1 MATYNDIVHSSIR
14 DILTVFFRHR
24 RKTLALFVL
33 TAVLVAAFAYITP
46 EIYRSEAEILIRSG
60 RENLTV
66 DLPESER
73 TMTMLHDRASQE
85 SVVNSEMAILKSRDL
100 IEKVVKEF
108 GDDAFLKNAYPPG
121 RERPPHVLDAARAV
135 VRAGKSVVNAV
146 LRGLDLQAELTPH
159 EKAILIMTR
168 GVTIEPMKESNVII
182 ASMDSENRHLAQDAL
197 KRLVELYLERHIQVN
212 AAQASP
218 DFFQEQADTK
228 GRELDGIEADLEKF
242 RKEHK
247 IGTIAQQQEVLLL
260 QVKDLTNELGSAAAV
275 AEGSKA
281 RIDELEKALKSTT
294 PTTQLSTT
302 TGRHNY
308 ARDALKDSLLQ
319 LRVQETELASRYV
332 PTYPPLV
339 EVREKIHHAEEMLAE
354 EDPTHTEVTTG
365 INVNHQSLVLELD
378 KERASFKDY
387 SARRVLLEE
396 KLGKAQ
402 AELTALADCQ
412 VQLERLERQRQI
424 AQEEYHQYRDNVQ
437 RANISS
443 ALDKVKV
450 SNAGVVQP
458 ATLPLKPVRPNKPV
472 IIALG
477 LVLGLLVGIGF
488 GYVCEYFDDTFQN
501 DYDVQRRLRLPVLA
515 SVSEEEFRACT

>member
-1 MATYNDIVHSSIR
+1 MATHNDIVHSSIR

-24 RKTLALFVL
+24 RKTLVFFVL
-33 TAVLVAAFAYITP
+33 TAAAVTAFAYITP

-73 TMTMLHDRASQE
+73 TMTMVHDRASQE

-100 IEKVVKEF
+100 IEKVVKEL
-108 GDDAFLKNAYPPG
+108 GDDAFLKNDYPPG
-121 RERPPHVLDAARAV
+121 KERPPHVLDPARAV
-135 VRAGKSVVNAV
+135 VRACKAAADAI

-159 EKAILIMTR
+159 EKAIIMMTR
-168 GVTIEPMKESNVII
+168 GLVIEPMKESNVIV
-182 ASMDSENRHLAQDAL
+182 ASMDSENRRLAQDAL
-197 KRLVELYLERHIQVN
+197 KRLVELYLERHIEVN

-218 DFFQEQADTK
+218 DFFEEQAQNK
-228 GRELDGIEADLEKF
+228 GEELDAIEGELEKF

-247 IGTIAQQQEVLLL
+247 IATITQQQEVLLL
-260 QVKDLTNELGSAAAV
+260 QVKDLTNELGAAAAV

-281 RIDELEKALKSTT
+281 RIGELEAALKKTT
-294 PTTQLSTT
+294 PTMQLSTT

-332 PTYPPLV
+332 PSYPPLV
-339 EVREKIHHAEEMLAE
+339 EVREKIRHAEKMLDE
-354 EDPTHTEVTTG
+354 EDTTHTEITTG
-365 INVNHQSLVLELD
+365 INVNHQSLVLDLD
-378 KERASFKDY
+378 KERASYEDY
-387 SARRVLLEE
+387 KARRALLEE
-396 KLGKAQ
+396 KLAKVRE
-402 AELTALADCQ
+402 ELTALSDCQ
-412 VQLERLERQRQI
+412 VQLERLERRRQI
-424 AQEEYHQYRDNVQ
+424 LQAEFQQYRDNVQ

-472 IIALG
+472 IIMLG
-477 LVLGLLVGIGF
+477 LVLGLLVGIAVA
-488 GYVCEYFDDTFQN
+488 YICEYFNDTFQN
-501 DYDVQRRLRLPVLA
+501 DYDVQRRLRLQVLA
-515 SVSEEEFRACT
+515 SVSEEEFRSCT